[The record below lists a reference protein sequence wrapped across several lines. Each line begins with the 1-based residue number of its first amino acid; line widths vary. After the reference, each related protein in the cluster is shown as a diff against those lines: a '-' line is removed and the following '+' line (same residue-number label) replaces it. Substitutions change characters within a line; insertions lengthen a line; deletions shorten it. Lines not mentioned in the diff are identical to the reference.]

1 MNIIFFCI
9 LSGTVW
15 YKLHPILG
23 FFPSCILLGMSIHN
37 ELEQAQ
43 KKNKCKK
50 DAYLKLVTNSEAE
63 SQYMY

>member
-1 MNIIFFCI
+1 MNTIYFCI

-23 FFPSCILLGMSIHN
+23 FFPPRILLGMPIHD

-43 KKNKCKK
+43 KTKFKK
-50 DAYLKLVTNSEAE
+50 VS
-63 SQYMY
+63 

>member
-1 MNIIFFCI
+1 MNIIYFCI

-23 FFPSCILLGMSIHN
+23 FSPSCILLGMSIHN

-43 KKNKCKK
+43 KKKNKRKK
-50 DAYLKLVTNSEAE
+50 FS
-63 SQYMY
+63 